1 MISAILAPVALA
13 AAALLASGG
22 AAAPESA
29 PSQASATTVSLVT
42 STAPAKGAKEEKVC
56 RTEHVVGTRF
66 PKKTCMT
73 RGEFAERQRIDRAEL
88 ERAQKGGIKTQ

>member
-1 MISAILAPVALA
+1 MMISAILAAAALA
-13 AAALLASGG
+13 AAPD
-22 AAAPESA
+22 AAAAQPAA
-29 PSQASATTVSLVT
+29 PATTVSSVT
-42 STAPAKGAKEEKVC
+42 ATAPEKGSKEERVC

-73 RGEFAERQRIDRAEL
+73 RGDFAERQRIDRAEL